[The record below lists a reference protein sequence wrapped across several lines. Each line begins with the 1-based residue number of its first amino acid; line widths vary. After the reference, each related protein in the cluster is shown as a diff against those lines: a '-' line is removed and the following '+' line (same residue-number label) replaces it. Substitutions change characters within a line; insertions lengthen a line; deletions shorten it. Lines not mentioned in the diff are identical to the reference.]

1 MRMPPSMSSA
11 TMLDMFALSLS
22 DDTTGTDETLKGTSP
37 RAYFLKLI
45 DLNDR
50 KATSGL
56 DELKT
61 QVGKVLDARERQAR
75 LDN

>member
-45 DLNDR
+45 KPAR
-50 KATSGL
+50 RRRSTATY
-56 DELKT
+56 K
-61 QVGKVLDARERQAR
+61 
-75 LDN
+75 N